1 MEAKNRTAETCVQR
15 SILLVLVV
23 GSVFP
28 RPLPAQDQFES
39 IRSSIRTKMQER
51 NVPSIA
57 VAVAQGDK
65 ILWEQGFGWA
75 DREKLIPADANTMY
89 SLASISKPLTATA
102 LMTLVS
108 TGKVDLDKP
117 VNDYLGAVKLH
128 ARVGNAE
135 DATVR
140 RVANHTSGLPE
151 YFQFF
156 YENEAWRPPS
166 MDETILRFGNLVT
179 APGERFQYSNLGY
192 GVLDDV
198 IARVSG
204 KSYADY
210 MRQEVFLKL
219 GMTRS
224 AVGIDPALHAFEATR
239 YDGEDV
245 TPIVPYTT
253 DHPGASEIYSSAH
266 DMALFGMFSL
276 KEHLPNQAA
285 ILSDA
290 LISAMQRPTVVSQP
304 GVGYGVGWE
313 IDSRGGPT
321 LVNHSGGMPGVATW
335 LRLFPDQKLVIV
347 VLCNEDDR
355 LAHTIADEITQK
367 LVPAWKLPQPG
378 MPEPAFTPSKE
389 LIGKWKGAVQTYRST
404 TPLVLDVLDSGE
416 IRVQFG
422 DQLPTLLARASFHDG
437 ILRGAFRGTMDL
449 PEAERRPYIVS
460 LSLKL
465 RDGDVLNGAVTT
477 RSEGSGTILN
487 YNVSLPGEE
496 RASAVRVEKD
506 AFLLTQWGELRKQ

>member
-1 MEAKNRTAETCVQR
+1 MKRL
-15 SILLVLVV
+15 ILLVILVGFV
-23 GSVFP
+23 SP
-28 RPLPAQDQFES
+28 RLLPAQDQFES
-39 IRSSIRTKMQER
+39 IRSSIRAKMRDR
-51 NVPSIA
+51 NVPSMA
-57 VAVAQGDK
+57 VAVAQGDR

-75 DREKLIPADANTMY
+75 DREKRILADENTMY

-108 TGKVDLDKP
+108 AGKIDLDKP
-117 VNDYLGAVKLH
+117 IDGYLGAVKLH
-128 ARVGNAE
+128 ARIGNAQ

-156 YENEAWRPPS
+156 YENEAWRTPS
-166 MDETILRFGNLVT
+166 MDETILRYGNLVT

-192 GVLDDV
+192 GLLDDV
-198 IARVSG
+198 ITRVSG

-224 AVGIDPALHAFEATR
+224 TIGIDPALHAYEATR
-239 YDGEDV
+239 YDGEDI

-276 KEHLPNQAA
+276 KAHLPNQTA

-290 LISAMQRPTVVSQP
+290 LIDAMQKPTSVSQP

-313 IDSRGGPT
+313 IDTREGPT
-321 LVNHSGGMPGVATW
+321 IVSHSGGMPGVATW

-355 LAHTIADEITQK
+355 LAHIIADEITQK
-367 LVPAWKLPQPG
+367 LVPGWKLPPAGPPG
-378 MPEPAFTPSKE
+378 PAFGPSKE
-389 LIGKWKGAVQTYRST
+389 LIGKWKGEVQTYRST
-404 TPLVLDVLDSGE
+404 TPLSLDVLESGD
-416 IRVQFG
+416 IRLQLG
-422 DQLPTLLARASFHDG
+422 DQLPTLLARPSFHNG
-437 ILRGAFRGTMDL
+437 ILRGVFRGTLDL
-449 PEAERRPYIVS
+449 PEADRRPYIVS

-465 RDGDVLNGAVTT
+465 RDGQVLNGSITA
-477 RSEGSGTILN
+477 RAEGSGTIPH
-487 YNVSLPGEE
+487 YNVSSPGTD
-496 RASAVRVEKD
+496 APANTVRVEKE
-506 AFLLTQWGELRKQ
+506 AFLITQWAELHKQ

>member
-1 MEAKNRTAETCVQR
+1 MRRLILFAFVVT
-15 SILLVLVV
+15 SIFPTLLK
-23 GSVFP
+23 
-28 RPLPAQDQFES
+28 AQDQFDS
-39 IRSSIRTKMQER
+39 IRSSIRSKMQER
-51 NVPSIA
+51 KVPSIA

-75 DREKLIPADANTMY
+75 DREKRIPADENTMY

-108 TGKVDLDKP
+108 AGKVDLDRP
-117 VNDYLGAVKLH
+117 INDYLGTVKLH
-128 ARVGNAE
+128 ARVGNVQ

-156 YENEAWRPPS
+156 YENEALRAPS

-192 GVLDDV
+192 GLLDDM

-219 GMTRS
+219 GMTRT
-224 AVGIDPALHAFEATR
+224 AVGIDPALHASEATR
-239 YDGEDV
+239 YDGEDI
-245 TPIVPYTT
+245 TPIAPYTT

-276 KEHLPNQAA
+276 KEHLPSQAP

-290 LISAMQRPTVVSQP
+290 LIDAMQKPTAIQ
-304 GVGYGVGWE
+304 GQGIGYGVGWQ
-313 IDSRGGPT
+313 IDSTNGPAI
-321 LVNHSGGMPGVATW
+321 VNHSGGMPGVATW
-335 LRLFPDQKLVIV
+335 LRLVPSQKLVIV

-355 LAHTIADEITQK
+355 LAHTIADEISQK
-367 LVPAWKLPQPG
+367 LIPGWKLPEAGKPG
-378 MPEPAFTPSKE
+378 PAFTSPPE
-389 LIGKWKGAVQTYRST
+389 LVGKWKGTVQTYRSM
-404 TPLVLDVLDSGE
+404 TPLALEVLDSGE
-416 IRVQFG
+416 IRVQLG
-422 DQLPTLLARASFHDG
+422 TQLPTLLARPSFRDG
-437 ILRGAFRGTMDL
+437 TLRGVFGGSLDL
-449 PEAERRPYIVS
+449 LEAERRPYIVS

-465 RDGDVLNGAVTT
+465 RDGQVLNGSVTA
-477 RSEGSGTILN
+477 RAEGSGTIPM
-487 YNVSLPGEE
+487 YNVSSPGEGP
-496 RASAVRVEKD
+496 ASAVRVEKET
-506 AFLLTQWGELRKQ
+506 FLLTQWAELHKQ